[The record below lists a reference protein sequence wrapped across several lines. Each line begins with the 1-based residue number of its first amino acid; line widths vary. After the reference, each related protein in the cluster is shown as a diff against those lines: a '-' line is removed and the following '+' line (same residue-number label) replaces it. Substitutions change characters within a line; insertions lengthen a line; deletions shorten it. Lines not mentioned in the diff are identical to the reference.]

1 VFSYGQDSYLFWLIF
16 WASKI
21 NDLAALIM
29 FYTKHAQLYLAQKS
43 WQSCHGSPAIASKP
57 YKRFSFGALGLN
69 FATG

>member
-29 FYTKHAQLYLAQKS
+29 FYTKHAQLYLAQTS
-43 WQSCHGSPAIASKP
+43 WQNCHGFLAAASKP
-57 YKRFSFGALGLN
+57 YKRF
-69 FATG
+69 FAVRWV